1 LCEIKVIVGKI
12 CGGRRGAD
20 SQVQEYAILLV
31 VEPYLL
37 EIVPLD
43 GCNWIGDN
51 DVGLFWSEI
60 WFRMLKLTKK
70 ADYGLIAL
78 KHLAVNAPASSSAK
92 EIAETYG
99 IPGALL
105 SKILQKLVKNGFL
118 RSEHG
123 TNGGYKLARDPR
135 EITAYEVIR
144 TIDGP
149 IFLTACFTEH
159 GYCVHTDKCTVRDPL
174 QKVHEGILRLL
185 ASISISDMSAE
196 SPKTEARPEDDV
208 SKSAQRLYDVSMPP
222 TQTPMQ

>member
-1 LCEIKVIVGKI
+1 MVDNQLGPI
-12 CGGRRGAD
+12 RSD
-20 SQVQEYAILLV
+20 FW
-31 VEPYLL
+31 
-37 EIVPLD
+37 PL
-43 GCNWIGDN
+43 
-51 DVGLFWSEI
+51 
-60 WFRMLKLTKK
+60 MLKLTKK

-92 EIAETYG
+92 EIAESYG
-99 IPGALL
+99 IPAALL

-123 TNGGYKLARDPR
+123 TNGGYKLARDPH

-185 ASISISDMSAE
+185 ASISISDMSADSRNE
-196 SPKTEARPEDDV
+196 SKPDDEAAKSSGLIDLSIPSGHAPDV
-208 SKSAQRLYDVSMPP
+208 M
-222 TQTPMQ
+222 

>member
-1 LCEIKVIVGKI
+1 
-12 CGGRRGAD
+12 
-20 SQVQEYAILLV
+20 
-31 VEPYLL
+31 
-37 EIVPLD
+37 
-43 GCNWIGDN
+43 
-51 DVGLFWSEI
+51 
-60 WFRMLKLTKK
+60 MLKLTKK

-118 RSEHG
+118 RSEQG

-185 ASISISDMSAE
+185 ASISISDMSA
-196 SPKTEARPEDDV
+196 DM
-208 SKSAQRLYDVSMPP
+208 SKSDSSESKPEGESAKAAGRLYDLAIPP
-222 TQTPMQ
+222 ATM